1 MELSAFLD
9 LPYMPFTLI
18 AFIGG
23 LLFFIQLALSF
34 IGVGIDTDGVGI
46 GDLGASDYS
55 FRFFSIMSIS
65 SFCMVGGIF
74 GLYVLTVISPE
85 SGWRVPAAVVT
96 TLLTGSATIAVMS
109 KIKSVLM
116 KIQSSGTVK
125 LVNAVGHTAKVY
137 LTIKPGKVGRVEV
150 SVQGRCRYIDA
161 VAENESQEFKTGE
174 LVKVVSTKGSDVLVV
189 TKSDTSET
197 EQAA

>member
-1 MELSAFLD
+1 M
-9 LPYMPFTLI
+9 
-18 AFIGG
+18 
-23 LLFFIQLALSF
+23 
-34 IGVGIDTDGVGI
+34 
-46 GDLGASDYS
+46 
-55 FRFFSIMSIS
+55 
-65 SFCMVGGIF
+65 
-74 GLYVLTVISPE
+74 ISPE

-96 TLLTGSATIAVMS
+96 TLLTGGATIAVMS

-197 EQAA
+197 EQSA